1 MVNLAEADIGT
12 PRTMPHPKPAAA
24 VYTRVS
30 TEDQAQP
37 DKFSLRQ
44 QRERCEAYAKAQGW
58 EVADV
63 YEDAGVSGAKAD
75 RPALNRMLADARDG
89 KFQVVIFLKIDRFGR
104 SQRDLH
110 NLAFDLKKH
119 GVAIASATEAI
130 DTSTPSGQAFYGMLA
145 VMAELERA
153 QIAERMASGR
163 LGAARQGRFNCTR
176 TAYGYDYD
184 LKTKKLAINETEAA
198 VVRRIFDLY
207 IEEGLSYVA
216 LARRL
221 NAEGV
226 PTKTTEVNVNS
237 DDGIKKG
244 WLNTTVEALIKNPI
258 YRGEAHF
265 NKTQSFTKAD
275 GQKGVRA
282 RPREEWIPIDCPAI
296 ISAATWSAARRRAK
310 KNIKRSQRP
319 KDGVT
324 KFLLGGLLQ
333 CHCGKKL
340 YGASS
345 GRAEGKKG
353 MEPRRYLYC
362 AGQKHYGTDCHTGY
376 HDAEAVER
384 AVLDQTL
391 DLFRDPQRVLQHC
404 DDYAE
409 QQRAAEGWSEGQM
422 ERLRTELAT
431 AEAKRQRAIGLYT
444 DGTISKAQ
452 LDIDL
457 RRIDDDN
464 KGHQEE
470 LARVEAAAR
479 QRKTARD
486 AEQAA
491 WAIAGRIKDVVGEL
505 TIEEKKELL
514 REVVEKVTVS
524 REGQPT
530 IEYILR
536 SDTANVQAGEQTPA
550 YL

>member
-1 MVNLAEADIGT
+1 MIET
-12 PRTMPHPKPAAA
+12 AA

-37 DKFSLRQ
+37 DKASLGQ

-58 EVADV
+58 AVADL
-63 YEDAGVSGAKAD
+63 YEDAGVSGAKAN
-75 RPALNRMLADARDG
+75 RPALNRLLTDARAG

-110 NLAFDLKKH
+110 NLAFELKEN

-130 DTSTPSGQAFYGMLA
+130 DTSTSSGQAFYGMLA

-153 QIAERMASGR
+153 QIAERMAAGR
-163 LGAARQGRFNCTR
+163 QGAARQGRFNGSR

-184 LKTKKLAINETEAA
+184 RKTKKLAINEMEAA
-198 VVRRIFDLY
+198 VVQRVYDLY
-207 IEEGLSYVA
+207 ITEGLSYVT
-216 LARRL
+216 LAARL

-226 PTKTTEVNVNS
+226 PTKTAGTTGNS
-237 DDGIKKG
+237 FDGEKKG
-244 WLNTTVEALIKNPI
+244 WLNTTVEAILKNPI
-258 YRGEAHF
+258 YIGEAHF
-265 NKTQSFTKAD
+265 NKTQSFTRGD
-275 GQKGVRA
+275 GTRYA
-282 RPREEWIPIDCPAI
+282 RPRPREEWIPIDCPAI
-296 ISAATWSAARRRAK
+296 ISQATWSAAQRRAK
-310 KNIKRSQRP
+310 KNLKRSQRP
-319 KDGVT
+319 KDSVT
-324 KFLLGGLLQ
+324 KFLLGGLLR
-333 CHCGKKL
+333 CHCGRKL
-340 YGASS
+340 YGSSS
-345 GRAEGKKG
+345 GTAKGERGK
-353 MEPRRYLYC
+353 ERRRYLYC
-362 AGQKHYGTDCHTGY
+362 PRQKFYGSECHEGY
-376 HDAEAVER
+376 HDAEAVES
-384 AVLDQTL
+384 AVLGQAL
-391 DLFRDPQRVLQHC
+391 ELFRDPERVLAAC